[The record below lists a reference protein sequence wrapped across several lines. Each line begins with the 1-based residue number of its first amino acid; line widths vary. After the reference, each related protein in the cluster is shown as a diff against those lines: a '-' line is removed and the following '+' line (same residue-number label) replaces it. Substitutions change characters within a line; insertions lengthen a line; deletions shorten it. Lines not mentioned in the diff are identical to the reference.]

1 MTNDTN
7 KIKLLV
13 LWDILCKNTDE
24 NHAMNSDE
32 IREELAKRGISVMR
46 KVVAT
51 DIAALNKYGYEVVS
65 NCLPENRSI
74 RFTLLTLHQNTA
86 FMQKSMRKAV
96 FFYLYRRYYYL

>member
-1 MTNDTN
+1 MTKDKN

-51 DIAALNKYGYEVVS
+51 ATDKAIRTHHTN
-65 NCLPENRSI
+65 PEKTETTVHGQMKNADK
-74 RFTLLTLHQNTA
+74 T
-86 FMQKSMRKAV
+86 
-96 FFYLYRRYYYL
+96 

>member
-1 MTNDTN
+1 MANENGN

-51 DIAALNKYGYEVVS
+51 DIAALNKYGYA
-65 NCLPENRSI
+65 LAI
-74 RFTLLTLHQNTA
+74 
-86 FMQKSMRKAV
+86 
-96 FFYLYRRYYYL
+96 LYRGPSSPSRTSTRICLDS

>member
-1 MTNDTN
+1 MANDVH

-24 NHAMNSDE
+24 NHAMNADE

-51 DIAALNKYGYEVVS
+51 DMAALNKHCDEIVS

-74 RFTLLTLHQNTA
+74 RFTLLMLRQQNGQAKTLVRFVLCT
-86 FMQKSMRKAV
+86 M
-96 FFYLYRRYYYL
+96 

>member
-1 MTNDTN
+1 MANDTN

-51 DIAALNKYGYEVVS
+51 DIAALNKYGYNHHLYVD
-65 NCLPENRSI
+65 L
-74 RFTLLTLHQNTA
+74 
-86 FMQKSMRKAV
+86 
-96 FFYLYRRYYYL
+96 LYRRKNFVEREKLDQEIIEIKEYL